1 MSSPKKAEVYS
12 TSDGVETRIGSK
24 ADAPGK
30 EDGKKDGKEVQGPL
44 SSASQVFSE
53 FGRSRKVTLYRIF
66 GVICSVVSGTAY
78 PVMAFYFSKSFEKLG
93 AQAASGGSSFMDEI
107 VELALS
113 FVVLGAVGFV
123 FLVLQS
129 AFLEIAASES
139 AADYKIRWFNALL
152 RQDMAYYDIK
162 DVSAQATIVAASA
175 AKYKK
180 GTGRKLGEGIQFT
193 TTVIGGFIFAFWM
206 SWRVSLVV
214 LVTVPLMA
222 GASIFVMTVNTKQTE
237 NKNKTYAETGGI
249 VYTTISAIRTVFS
262 LNATETMITK
272 FEKATQKVYDN
283 SVSFT
288 YLVGLGN
295 GAMMGSFIASYIVL
309 TLYGSYLLYS
319 DVEKDGCDPS
329 NMLGNPDS
337 PYFNKPCGAVGL
349 EVFGALM
356 GISFGAMGL
365 AQISNAIEAF
375 MAARAACHPALEAI
389 NRTVKNDEDN
399 YVEDVE
405 APPAVVSEKRSEIA
419 LPKYVIDSSSTEGKK
434 PNTVSGEIEFT
445 NVSFAYPTRPN
456 TLVFNGLSLKIEAGK
471 TVALVGPSGGGKS
484 TTVAML
490 ERFYD
495 PTSGSITLDGVDL
508 REINVRWLRDNI
520 GLVSQEPVLFARTI
534 YENLAYGMSGATE
547 EDIIRAAKSA
557 NAHDFISQ
565 FPNGYH
571 TEVGDKGAQLSGGQK
586 QRIAIARV
594 LLKNPKILLLDE
606 ATSALDSES
615 EYVVQEAL
623 DDLMGKGNRTT
634 IVIAHRLSTI
644 RNADV
649 IAVVK
654 DGRVVETGSHDEL
667 VKTKGS
673 EYGKLVEAQAP
684 KKVESGSALATPD
697 SFALLNDG
705 ITKAQISFHDVNF
718 HYPSRPNNK
727 IFKGLN
733 LNIKQGETLAIVGP
747 SGGGKSTVVQMVE
760 RFYDPLEGSVKYEGT
775 DLKELNIK
783 WYRDQIGFVSQEPT
797 LFNTTIGENIRYGY
811 AKATQAE
818 IEEAAKQAN
827 AHDFIMSF
835 PNGYKTDVGENA
847 TQVSG
852 GQKQRI
858 AIARAILKKPK
869 ILILDEATSALDNES
884 EKIVQGAIDKLMRSK
899 NQTIIVIAHRLSTI
913 QDADRIA
920 VIADGVLQE
929 IGSHNELI
937 QKPNGRYKRLVTF
950 QDMTGNEKKK
960 TIDSKDD
967 DDDDHLIDVS
977 VHGNDEEEDEDKKK
991 AKIQSKRAKVLAKED
1006 LGLFFVGAI
1015 GAILAGLVFPG
1026 WGVVFAYM
1034 IDLLFHPV
1042 FPCDEEILQ
1051 ADEIPDYLEGYAS
1064 CQEYWDYES
1073 DWLKDMALDVT
1084 WGWVGLCGATI
1095 IGNVLLFY
1103 GFGTA
1108 TERMN
1113 KRVRDAVFTALMRQD
1128 ISYYDT
1134 HSVAKLSSQIEDD
1147 AAMIASFSGEPI
1159 RTLWMTVASVLVGL
1173 VLSFYYMWP
1182 FALVT
1187 LAILPAMGFG
1197 AYMEM
1202 KMYMGEDEG
1211 ADAPEEG
1218 KDSAGSIVVETL
1230 LSIRTVASLTIEQLR
1245 TKEYTAAL
1253 QREDPA
1259 SVKTNLLKGLATGV
1273 GFLVQLWG
1281 MGLMFWWGGWLLDNY
1296 SSTYDSLGF
1305 YISMFA
1311 LLFSLSGLS
1320 VAMMGATDQAKAKKA
1335 AERIFALI
1343 DRESPINSLSDAGK
1357 KEV

>member
-1 MSSPKKAEVYS
+1 M
-12 TSDGVETRIGSK
+12 
-24 ADAPGK
+24 
-30 EDGKKDGKEVQGPL
+30 
-44 SSASQVFSE
+44 
-53 FGRSRKVTLYRIF
+53 
-66 GVICSVVSGTAY
+66 
-78 PVMAFYFSKSFEKLG
+78 
-93 AQAASGGSSFMDEI
+93 
-107 VELALS
+107 
-113 FVVLGAVGFV
+113 
-123 FLVLQS
+123 
-129 AFLEIAASES
+129 
-139 AADYKIRWFNALL
+139 
-152 RQDMAYYDIK
+152 
-162 DVSAQATIVAASA
+162 
-175 AKYKK
+175 
-180 GTGRKLGEGIQFT
+180 
-193 TTVIGGFIFAFWM
+193 
-206 SWRVSLVV
+206 
-214 LVTVPLMA
+214 
-222 GASIFVMTVNTKQTE
+222 
-237 NKNKTYAETGGI
+237 
-249 VYTTISAIRTVFS
+249 
-262 LNATETMITK
+262 
-272 FEKATQKVYDN
+272 
-283 SVSFT
+283 
-288 YLVGLGN
+288 
-295 GAMMGSFIASYIVL
+295 
-309 TLYGSYLLYS
+309 
-319 DVEKDGCDPS
+319 
-329 NMLGNPDS
+329 
-337 PYFNKPCGAVGL
+337 
-349 EVFGALM
+349 
-356 GISFGAMGL
+356 
-365 AQISNAIEAF
+365 
-375 MAARAACHPALEAI
+375 
-389 NRTVKNDEDN
+389 
-399 YVEDVE
+399 
-405 APPAVVSEKRSEIA
+405 
-419 LPKYVIDSSSTEGKK
+419 
-434 PNTVSGEIEFT
+434 
-445 NVSFAYPTRPN
+445 
-456 TLVFNGLSLKIEAGK
+456 
-471 TVALVGPSGGGKS
+471 
-484 TTVAML
+484 
-490 ERFYD
+490 
-495 PTSGSITLDGVDL
+495 
-508 REINVRWLRDNI
+508 
-520 GLVSQEPVLFARTI
+520 
-534 YENLAYGMSGATE
+534 
-547 EDIIRAAKSA
+547 
-557 NAHDFISQ
+557 
-565 FPNGYH
+565 
-571 TEVGDKGAQLSGGQK
+571 
-586 QRIAIARV
+586 
-594 LLKNPKILLLDE
+594 
-606 ATSALDSES
+606 
-615 EYVVQEAL
+615 
-623 DDLMGKGNRTT
+623 
-634 IVIAHRLSTI
+634 
-644 RNADV
+644 

-654 DGRVVETGSHDEL
+654 DGRIVETGSHDEL
-667 VKTKGS
+667 VKTRGS

-684 KKVESGSALATPD
+684 KKVESASALATPD
-697 SFALLNDG
+697 ASALNDG
-705 ITKAQISFHDVNF
+705 ITKAQISFRDVHF

-760 RFYDPLEGSVKYEGT
+760 RFYDPLEGSVEYEGT
-775 DLKELNIK
+775 DLKDINIK

-797 LFNTTIGENIRYGY
+797 LFNTTIEENIRYGY
-811 AKATQAE
+811 AKATRAE

-835 PNGYKTDVGENA
+835 PNGYKTNVGENA

-884 EKIVQGAIDKLMRSK
+884 EKIVQGAIDNLMRSK

-937 QKPNGRYKRLVTF
+937 GKPNGRYKRLVTF

-960 TIDSKDD
+960 SIASKDD
-967 DDDDHLIDVS
+967 DDDEYLIDVS
-977 VHGNDEEEDEDKKK
+977 VHGNDEEAGEDKEQV
-991 AKIQSKRAKVLAKED
+991 KIQTKRAKVLAKD
-1006 LGLFFVGAI
+1006 DWGLFFVGTI

-1026 WGVVFAYM
+1026 WGVVFAFM

-1042 FPCDEEILQ
+1042 FPCDEAILQ

-1073 DWLKDMALDVT
+1073 DWLRDMALNVT
-1084 WGWVGLCGATI
+1084 WGWVALCAATI

-1134 HSVAKLSSQIEDD
+1134 HSVSKLASQIEDD

-1182 FALVT
+1182 FALLT

-1218 KDSAGSIVVETL
+1218 EDSAGAIVVETL
-1230 LSIRTVASLTIEQLR
+1230 LSIRTVASLTIEKLR
-1245 TKEYTAAL
+1245 TKEYSAAL

-1281 MGLMFWWGGWLLDNY
+1281 MALMFWWGGWLQFNY
-1296 SSTYDSLGF
+1296 PGTYEYRGF
-1305 YISMFA
+1305 LISMFA